1 LLKKIGKYKIERL
14 IGEGSTS
21 LVYLAHDPNLSTQLA
36 IKVFDAGVDDNLK
49 KMQIDFLNESQIL
62 FSLSSAPHVVSFM
75 EFDFTASGQPYIVMP
90 YFKKSLADLLGT
102 SNKIG
107 IKKTLGITNQ
117 ILSALNSIHQAGLV
131 HRDIKPSNIL
141 LDDND
146 HVQVADFGI
155 SMAINK
161 LSSAQLKASLKGEG
175 DLCSSAE
182 LSGLGYL
189 DNPAYQTGLGS
200 LYYSSPEQLN
210 GDANISE
217 ATDIYALSALI
228 YRCLTG
234 LQFIQTK
241 LCLSAVDTSIDEE
254 LSRIVELGLSVNP
267 ALRPSLIKDY
277 NPIITMLI
285 DNLSKNL
292 DGQQTSNNE
301 ANLDPERT
309 RVWEQKDLQ
318 NNELDQLKLIIEN
331 LLLEEG
337 EISETQFSRIAL
349 LAEAELHKQY
359 SDEWLIQ
366 TIQQTKI
373 QLSLQNKQAAKFFL
387 WIDQLNAA
395 IADANGHLKV
405 NDRHRLISLA
415 ATTLSKSDFDLNRI
429 IERKLALKKVDS
441 NKTNNK
447 RRRQKGRFV
456 FVLVTLVCAFTLP
469 WLFTLENEKLLVG
482 NQGLNSVQNQSIEAP
497 KNRKK
502 SGYRTD
508 QNDIIDLSTV
518 RITDSLNL
526 DSASNKVQVILS
538 MHPSDADVVIQSKS
552 GLPVTNSELTKGEY
566 RLRISKNGYKTV
578 SKNINITTNRLLIDD
593 RLQLGDT
600 RYFIGNTDRTVAD
613 GIPVE
618 FILLPQKLHI
628 DGIQNSNAPLSKK
641 RLRIMSF
648 EVTNQLYSACVGAGK
663 CPTSTTLSTD
673 TRYLT
678 FAKPQH
684 PVVNVSWYDINEKFI
699 PWLVSH
705 TASDLRLPT
714 AEEWEFAA
722 ASNLDNND
730 NMHRYSWGQKMSNG
744 KAHCKNCNSGPTPYA
759 SATMPVR
766 SFAANKWQLYDFHGN
781 VQEWTSTCPE
791 VTPSISSSNARQR
804 CDLAVTKGGSWL
816 SSSDAL
822 LISYNDFLKKTVRS
836 HTTGFRLVEEVA
848 SNE

>member
-1 LLKKIGKYKIERL
+1 MIGK
-14 IGEGSTS
+14 GSTS

-36 IKVFDAGVDDNLK
+36 IKVFDARVHDNLK

-62 FSLSSAPHVVSFM
+62 FSLSSAPHVISLM

-90 YFKKSLADLLGT
+90 YFKKSLADLLGA

-146 HVQVADFGI
+146 QVQVADFGI

-161 LSSAQLKASLKGEG
+161 LSSAQLKACLKDEG
-175 DLCSSAE
+175 DLCGSGEPSGSAD
-182 LSGLGYL
+182 LSGLGDL
-189 DNPAYQTGLGS
+189 DNPAYQTGVGS
-200 LYYSSPEQLN
+200 LYYASPEQLN
-210 GDANISE
+210 GDNNISE
-217 ATDIYALSALI
+217 ATDIYALSALV

-241 LCLSAVDTSIDEE
+241 LCLSAVDTSIDKE

-277 NPIITMLI
+277 SRIITMLI

-292 DGQQTSNNE
+292 DGQQAPNNE

-337 EISETQFSRIAL
+337 EISEIQFSRIAL

-359 SDEWLIQ
+359 SDEWLNQ
-366 TIQQTKI
+366 TIQQTKL
-373 QLSLQNKQAAKFFL
+373 QLSLQNKPAAKFFL

-395 IADANGHLKV
+395 IADSNGHLKV

-447 RRRQKGRFV
+447 RRRQMGRFV
-456 FVLVTLVCAFTLP
+456 FVLVTLVCAFTIP
-469 WLFTLENEKLLVG
+469 WLFTLENEELLVR
-482 NQGLNSVQNQSIEAP
+482 NKGLNSIQNPPTDAT
-497 KNRKK
+497 KNRNK
-502 SGYRTD
+502 SGYKTD
-508 QNDIIDLSTV
+508 QTNIQNDIVDLSTV
-518 RITDSLNL
+518 RITDNLNL
-526 DSASNKVQVILS
+526 DPASNKVQVILS
-538 MHPSDADVVIQSKS
+538 MQPLDADVVIQSKS
-552 GLPVTNSELTKGEY
+552 GLPVTNSQLTKGEY
-566 RLRISKNGYKTV
+566 RLRISKNGYKTI

-618 FILLPQKLHI
+618 FILLPQRLHI

-648 EVTNQLYSACVGAGK
+648 EVTNQLYSACVDAGK
-663 CPTSTTLSTD
+663 CSSSTTLSTD
-673 TRYLT
+673 PRYLT

-684 PVVNVSWYDINEKFI
+684 PVINVSWYDINEKFI

-714 AEEWEFAA
+714 EEEWEFAA

-730 NMHRYSWGQKMSNG
+730 DMHRYSWGQKMLNG
-744 KAHCKNCNSGPTPYA
+744 KAHCKNCNSGRTPYA
-759 SATMPVR
+759 STTMPVR